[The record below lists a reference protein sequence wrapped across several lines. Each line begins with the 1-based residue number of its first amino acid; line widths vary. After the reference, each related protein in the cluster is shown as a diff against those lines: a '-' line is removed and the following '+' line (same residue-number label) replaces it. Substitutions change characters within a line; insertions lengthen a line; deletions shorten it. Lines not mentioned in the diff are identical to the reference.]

1 MDGEA
6 RVAEP
11 VGPGYNF
18 EPVSQRVI
26 GAAIEVHKRL
36 GPGFRESVYEK
47 ALHVE
52 FQKRSLAYQTKV
64 VIPVHYDGIQVGD
77 HELDL
82 LVENSVV
89 VELKAVSCFQEVH
102 FAQLLAYLRAA
113 DVRVGLLLNFG
124 EMPLGI
130 KRLVNRYDP

>member
-1 MDGEA
+1 MDEGM

-36 GPGFRESVYEK
+36 GPGFREVVYEK
-47 ALHVE
+47 ALHIE
-52 FQKRSLAYQTKV
+52 FQKRNIAYQTKV
-64 VIPVHYDGIQVGD
+64 VIPVHYEGIQVGD

-82 LVENSVV
+82 LVEKSLV
-89 VELKAVSCFQEVH
+89 VELKAVSSFHELH
-102 FAQLLAYLRAA
+102 TGQLLAHLRAA
-113 DVRVGLLLNFG
+113 DVRVGLLFNFG
-124 EMPLGI
+124 EVPLGI
-130 KRLVNRYDP
+130 KRIVNRYNP